1 MQNNNNSLIVFPFLS
16 FFLRIFYAVIAF
28 CIAAASLFFYLE
40 EHKIPF
46 VGILIVLVSI
56 IVIFSKDQWEFDYS
70 AQCAA
75 FKVGFARWVYSRTYP
90 FSAIANVETE
100 QFTRGFFIKTT
111 MTKCVLA
118 LHTGEKKVIALF
130 APQRHPQ
137 LQKQWE
143 ALAEYF
149 NAAAPEWR

>member
-1 MQNNNNSLIVFPFLS
+1 MQNNNNGLIVFPFLS
-16 FFLRIFYAVIAF
+16 LFLRGFYAVIAF

-56 IVIFSKDQWEFDYS
+56 IVIFSKDQWEFDCS

-75 FKVGFARWVYSRTYP
+75 FNVGFAGWGYCRTYP
-90 FSAIANVETE
+90 FSAIARAETE
-100 QFTRGFFIKTT
+100 QFTRGFFVKTT
-111 MTKCVLA
+111 VTKCVLV

-130 APQRHPQ
+130 VPQRHPK

-143 ALAEYF
+143 VLAGHF
-149 NAAAPEWR
+149 NAAAPEQL